1 MAKNIFKAREEYQE
15 NVNRSSFDLSH
26 RNNFTTKIGQ
36 ITPILCQE
44 CVPGDSFQIKTDL
57 GLRMAP
63 MVFPIQTPMVA
74 TVQYFKVPHRIL
86 WKNFED
92 FIGDTK
98 EGLVHPYISQD
109 YMWHP
114 TSSLADYLGVPSTY
128 ASPDETSEISF
139 PIIGRYQTIREVTGD
154 ATISADYQGSFDVND
169 NAVVVSGT
177 GYRFSAAVSSPTT
190 RETLIVPFAYQY
202 SNQGHDGPLAN
213 YLFDSAITSANGYYP
228 AYITADIT
236 RMVTNNIKLFSN
248 HLPDKLDAYFI
259 FCDNP
264 SSVFDYTEWT
274 LDSHVLRIEQL
285 STSNE
290 YEINVSP
297 LDVHSNWDF
306 LSYLATL
313 KEQHTNVRLLITSL
327 NSDNISNDGANNIGG
342 YFASDVISAGV
353 NDVSLNDSPFVVQ
366 SGEEFPEIRI
376 NALPFR
382 AYESIYNCY
391 FRTNT
396 DVDPFIKDGQPEYNK
411 WITNDNDGA
420 DSTTPLN
427 LRYRNFELDFLTSA
441 KNSPQQ
447 GEAPLVGVSATG
459 TFTFE
464 DENGV
469 QYTAKAIIDENDR
482 LTGIDTYDPELPKAS
497 LHRLMDT
504 ITHGISINDLRNVS
518 AFQKWKDQN
527 LRRGYRYK
535 DQVMSHFG
543 VDAKSVH
550 YDDPQ
555 FIGGMTAN
563 VNVQAISS
571 QTSTS
576 EISLGEYGGQA
587 TLFES
592 GKHTITTY
600 CDEHCFIIGVLT
612 IVPIP
617 VYSQTLD
624 PMFVKTNMLSYH
636 FPEFNHI
643 SMQPIPMKFIT
654 PIESYK
660 MQKDTGENELDK
672 TFGYQRPQWEMVS
685 KVDTAHS
692 HMRTDMSNY
701 LMTRYFQNP
710 PELSHDFLVI
720 NPEDLTSPFVD
731 TDASADNIVG
741 QIYFDISA
749 QRPVS
754 RMAIPRIEP

>member
-1 MAKNIFKAREEYQE
+1 MSKNIFKAREEFTE
-15 NVNRSSFDLSH
+15 NVKRSSFDLSH

-57 GLRMAP
+57 GLRLSP
-63 MVFPIQTPMVA
+63 MVFPIQTPLVA

-98 EGLVHPYISQD
+98 ENLVHPYISRD

-128 ASPDETSEISF
+128 ASPDRILTTKIPLFGLSSYTREFASSLQATGSVTETQEDFDGGASITGTHSFQIDPLTPVSIEHFTIPYPLFYENNSGTLQLLAPTTDLYNYLAFSRSTNADGYCYISAQIPVLETSDLVF
-139 PIIGRYQTIREVTGD
+139 TN
-154 ATISADYQGSFDVND
+154 AT
-169 NAVVVSGT
+169 
-177 GYRFSAAVSSPTT
+177 
-190 RETLIVPFAYQY
+190 
-202 SNQGHDGPLAN
+202 NQ
-213 YLFDSAITSANGYYP
+213 
-228 AYITADIT
+228 
-236 RMVTNNIKLFSN
+236 NNISVC
-248 HLPDKLDAYFI
+248 FI
-259 FCDNP
+259 YAD
-264 SSVFDYTEWT
+264 SVFNEHIFSSLENWKCGVSFNFSY
-274 LDSHVLRIEQL
+274 S
-285 STSNE
+285 SNDTWVCNDPDNFLF
-290 YEINVSP
+290 YNQKYINE
-297 LDVHSNWDF
+297 HS
-306 LSYLATL
+306 
-313 KEQHTNVRLLITSL
+313 NVRLLVYSR
-327 NSDNISNDGANNIGG
+327 SQSVISNDGVENFGLNVGVTYRSASI
-342 YFASDVISAGV
+342 SDVV
-353 NDVSLNDSPFVVQ
+353 DDDSPFVTNRDT
-366 SGEEFPEIRI
+366 GFPAVRI

-420 DSTTPLN
+420 DSTTPLD
-427 LRYRNFELDFLTSA
+427 LRFRNFELDFLTSA

-447 GEAPLVGVSATG
+447 GEAPLVGVSSTG

-464 DENGV
+464 DENGI

-555 FIGGMTAN
+555 FIGGMTQN

-571 QTSTS
+571 TTSTS
-576 EISLGEYGGQA
+576 EISLGDFGGQA
-587 TLFES
+587 TLFKS
-592 GKHTITTY
+592 SDHTITTY
-600 CDEHCFIIGVLT
+600 CDEHCFIIGLLT

-624 PMFVKTNMLSYH
+624 PMFIKDNMLSYH

-643 SMQPIPMKFIT
+643 SMQPIPMKYVT
-654 PIESYK
+654 PIESYLL
-660 MQKDTGENELDK
+660 QKDTGDNELDK
-672 TFGYQRPQWEMVS
+672 VFGYQRPQWEMVA
-685 KVDTAHS
+685 KIDTSHS

-701 LMTRYFQNP
+701 LMTRYFQTP
-710 PELSHDFLVI
+710 PELGHDFLVI
-720 NPEDLTSPFVD
+720 NPEHLTSPFVD
-731 TDASADNIVG
+731 TDVTADNIVG
-741 QIYFDISA
+741 QVYFDISA

-754 RMAIPRIEP
+754 RMAIPRIEA